1 MRENIDSFQGENLE
15 ESEMGQ
21 MLASII
27 NEDAIARVRAKIPTG
42 PSLTHCVECG
52 EEIPEARQRLVA
64 GCQHCIECKTVLE
77 RK

>member
-1 MRENIDSFQGENLE
+1 MRESIDSFQGENLE
-15 ESEMGQ
+15 EGEMGQ
-21 MLASII
+21 ILATII
-27 NEDAIARVRAKIPTG
+27 NEDAVARVRARIPTG

>member
-1 MRENIDSFQGENLE
+1 MRDNIDSFQGENLE

-27 NEDAIARVRAKIPTG
+27 NEDAVARVRARIPTG
-42 PSLTHCVECG
+42 PSLTHCIECE
-52 EEIPEARQRLVA
+52 EEIPELRQKLVP
-64 GCQHCIECKTVLE
+64 GCQHCIDCKTILE

>member
-21 MLASII
+21 LLANII
-27 NEDAIARVRAKIPTG
+27 NEDAVARIRAQIPKG

-52 EEIPEARQRLVA
+52 EEIPEARQKLVP
-64 GCQHCIECKTVLE
+64 GCQHCIDCKTALE
-77 RK
+77 RR